1 MTFLP
6 SDTLASRIGSRWTLT
21 HRQQEML
28 WVLLGNLML
37 VASAKVQ
44 VPMWPVPTTLQ
55 TLVVLMLPLA
65 LGRWLGS
72 ATIALYLAEGALGL
86 PVFAGGQAGIPYI
99 LGPTGGYLTGFWAS
113 AVLLGWWGEQSRSRS
128 VTGATWG
135 MLFGHALIYALG
147 VLWLSQFV
155 GWDQVLELGVYPFVL
170 GDVMKVAVGATALP
184 WLWKK
189 LG

>member
-1 MTFLP
+1 
-6 SDTLASRIGSRWTLT
+6 
-21 HRQQEML
+21 
-28 WVLLGNLML
+28 
-37 VASAKVQ
+37 
-44 VPMWPVPTTLQ
+44 
-55 TLVVLMLPLA
+55 
-65 LGRWLGS
+65 
-72 ATIALYLAEGALGL
+72 
-86 PVFAGGQAGIPYI
+86 
-99 LGPTGGYLTGFWAS
+99 
-113 AVLLGWWGEQSRSRS
+113 LGWWGEQSRSRS